1 MLTATKIVLLV
12 PVVIL
17 AVALVHMPQRLPE
30 ATRDLVFSIANSAL
44 VIPRFAANEL
54 KIASFQAMGA
64 HRAALRFCY
73 GDSSTPP
80 WPVVALFDA
89 TQRPLEWFM
98 TASFTMSSAINRLA
112 LSPTDALVTAVFD
125 HYDSVRGLGH
135 VYGVVQEL
143 LSTTDTVP
151 HPHWPAEPGQFISK
165 SHCVSTCGDLHDST
179 LQLADYDSCV
189 DACVDACDPIIFS
202 EPPSTAFMC
211 SFTMVAA
218 NLDYLNNVFL
228 PRVGEGQ
235 FFAVPIGDSKL
246 WYEEERSRREGDPYY
261 YYPHCEA
268 GGSRPPIGLRDS
280 TDICAHGV
288 SYLHALGRSYAED
301 DAHVPVLVEGGLRR
315 VTDGYPSYE
324 AVLTWDLLVQATDHA
339 IADHEHITRMLDVEA
354 DVLKPPVLT
363 GGLVENVAICKRVS
377 TTEAPALG
385 AGKGRLPSPAEWA
398 TTVLAVHRFYEDRG
412 RSE

>member
-1 MLTATKIVLLV
+1 MLTVTKFVLLV
-12 PVVIL
+12 SIVIL
-17 AVALVHMPQRLPE
+17 AVALMHTPQRLPE
-30 ATRDLVFSIANSAL
+30 ATRDLAFSIANIAL

-64 HRAALRFCY
+64 HRAARCFCY

-80 WPVVALFDA
+80 WPVAALFDA
-89 TQRPLEWFM
+89 MQRPLEWFM

-112 LSPTDALVTAVFD
+112 LYPTDALIAAVFD

-143 LSTTDTVP
+143 RSTAYTVP
-151 HPHWPAEPGQFISK
+151 HPHWPAAPGQFITE
-165 SHCVSTCGDLHDST
+165 SHCVSTCGDLYDST
-179 LQLADYDSCV
+179 LQHADYDFCL
-189 DACVDACDPIIFS
+189 DACPPPAFS
-202 EPPSTAFMC
+202 EPPPTTFMC
-211 SFTMVAA
+211 SVTRVAA

-235 FFAVPIGDSKL
+235 FFAVHIGDSKL
-246 WYEEERSRREGDPYY
+246 WHEEERTLLIGEPPYY
-261 YYPHCEA
+261 YPPCEA
-268 GGSRPPIGLRDS
+268 GGSRPPIGLCDS
-280 TDICAHGV
+280 TYICARGV
-288 SYLHALGRSYAED
+288 SYLHALGEWSAAGAR
-301 DAHVPVLVEGGLRR
+301 VPVLVEDGLCH
-315 VTDGYPSYE
+315 VKGGYPSYE
-324 AVLTWDLLVQATDHA
+324 AVLTWDLLVQATEHA

-363 GGLVENVAICKRVS
+363 GGLTENVAICKRVS
-377 TTEAPALG
+377 TAEAPALG
-385 AGKGRLPSPAEWA
+385 AGKGRLPSPAEWV